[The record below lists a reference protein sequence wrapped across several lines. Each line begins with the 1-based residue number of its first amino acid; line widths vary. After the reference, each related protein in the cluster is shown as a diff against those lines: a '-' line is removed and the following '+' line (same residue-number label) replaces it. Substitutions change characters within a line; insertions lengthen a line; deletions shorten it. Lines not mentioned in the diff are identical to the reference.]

1 MIACALVLWVQYWQK
16 KVVNLEVEMT
26 VQERIFSERRRQFEQ
41 SISNIDVI
49 NHKCHDLKYQI
60 QALKSEELS
69 ANKKMA
75 IDEITN
81 AVNFYDDSFQTDNE
95 ILNTALMEKS
105 MVCRRYHISFS
116 AIVDGKKLGFMNP
129 MDLYVMLGNALDNAI
144 EAVRKIKEEEKR
156 VSTPKKISLSSR
168 LKTPVWKRP
177 QSQKMAICLLQNRI
191 KIIMATESA
200 VSGKL

>member
-1 MIACALVLWVQYWQK
+1 MCTCPLGTILAEE
-16 KVVNLEVEMT
+16 VVNLEVEMT

-95 ILNTALMEKS
+95 ILNAALMEKVWS
-105 MVCRRYHISFS
+105 AADTISPFLRLWMAKSWIYESDGSVCH
-116 AIVDGKKLGFMNP
+116 A
-129 MDLYVMLGNALDNAI
+129 
-144 EAVRKIKEEEKR
+144 
-156 VSTPKKISLSSR
+156 
-168 LKTPVWKRP
+168 WK
-177 QSQKMAICLLQNRI
+177 C
-191 KIIMATESA
+191 T
-200 VSGKL
+200 